1 MGTSERTINQ
11 VRAILEKLER
21 SIDAAREKRLD
32 PQPPAPV
39 GASAPTGAGVPAKQP
54 DPERP
59 IGRAR
64 PLRPSGGQGSA
75 FQRFATEG

>member
-32 PQPPAPV
+32 PQPPASA
-39 GASAPTGAGVPAKQP
+39 GASVAPAGGGAASQP
-54 DPERP
+54 DPDRP

-75 FQRFATEG
+75 FQRFASEG